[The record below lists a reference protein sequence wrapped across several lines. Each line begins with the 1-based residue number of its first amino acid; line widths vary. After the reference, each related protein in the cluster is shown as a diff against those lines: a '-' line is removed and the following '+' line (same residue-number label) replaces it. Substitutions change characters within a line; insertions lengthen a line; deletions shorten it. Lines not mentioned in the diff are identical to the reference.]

1 MELCG
6 RNLKTV
12 IQRIACSGREN
23 RHRDKHADRGAE
35 IEALGVK
42 MLDCISA
49 VHSAGVLHGDVR
61 LENFVTRG
69 TAHPAQGAGDRERD
83 VLVLVRL

>member
-12 IQRIACSGREN
+12 IQRIACGRRGN
-23 RHRDKHADRGAE
+23 RHRDKPADRGAE

-69 TAHPAQGAGDRERD
+69 TTAHPAQGGNRERD